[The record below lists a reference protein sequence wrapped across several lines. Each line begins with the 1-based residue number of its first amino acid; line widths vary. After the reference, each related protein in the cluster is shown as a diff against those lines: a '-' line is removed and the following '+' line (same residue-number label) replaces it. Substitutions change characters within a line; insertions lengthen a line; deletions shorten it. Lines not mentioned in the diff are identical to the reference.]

1 MNKREGIS
9 FNCEE
14 DANRQTFYVVF
25 VCRVNQATREEVR
38 SAWLKAFTWVANIL
52 NVKRWPVA
60 KVEWSKQYLLVIY
73 HQSRAYHSIQHT
85 VSKNKTQIH
94 ANMYFD
100 TDKGSL
106 VWAIYLCYVIMW
118 DNSVG
123 YWPHEICFLPH
134 KMECVL
140 ITKRRHLAISFDIVH
155 KTWWLCRVQHMKD
168 VSTGKVNGCCNI

>member
-1 MNKREGIS
+1 M
-9 FNCEE
+9 
-14 DANRQTFYVVF
+14 ANV
-25 VCRVNQATREEVR
+25 
-38 SAWLKAFTWVANIL
+38 L
-52 NVKRWPVA
+52 NVKRGPVA

-106 VWAIYLCYVIMW
+106 VWVIYLCYVIMW

-123 YWPHEICFLPH
+123 CWPHENYFLPH
-134 KMECVL
+134 TMECVL
-140 ITKRRHLAISFDIVH
+140 ITKRRHLAISFDNVH
-155 KTWWLCRVQHMKD
+155 KTWWLCTVHMK
-168 VSTGKVNGCCNI
+168 TFLQGKWMDTASSSWLGPNSLTRDHYHCAPLVVDNNGWTT